1 MKILGIDSS
10 AKSASVA
17 VTENG
22 KIISSF
28 YINTGL
34 THSQTLMPMV
44 DNALKCAGLTLKDI
58 GLIAVNKGPG
68 SFTGIR
74 IGVAAAKGLAFA
86 DNIPTVGVSTLES
99 MAYNLLSNNCI
110 ACAVMDARCNQVYT
124 ALFDITDGKV
134 TRLTEDSAISI
145 DELTENLKKY
155 NKNKIF
161 VGDGAILCYNKSV
174 NAISDVIIAPENVR
188 YQNAVGVCHVASLC
202 DSSSYVRAE
211 ELIPEYLRLPQ
222 AERELKAK
230 KSLKNEGV

>member
-10 AKSASVA
+10 AKSASAA

-44 DNALKCAGLTLKDI
+44 DNVLKCANLSLDDI

-74 IGVAAAKGLAFA
+74 IGVAGAKGLA
-86 DNIPTVGVSTLES
+86 DVKKIPVLGVSTLES
-99 MAYNLLSNNCI
+99 MAYNLLGKDCI
-110 ACAVMDARCNQVYT
+110 ACAVMDARCNQVYS
-124 ALFDITDGKV
+124 ALFDITGDKI
-134 TRLTEDSAISI
+134 TRLTEDEAISV
-145 DELTENLKKY
+145 DELLQNITKY
-155 NKNKIF
+155 DKMKIF
-161 VGDGAILCYNKSV
+161 VGDGAEMCYNKSV
-174 NAISDVIIAPENVR
+174 NVSEDTMLAAENIR
-188 YQNAVGVCHVASLC
+188 YQNAAGVCFAAETYDPTSYISASAL
-202 DSSSYVRAE
+202 V
-211 ELIPEYLRLPQ
+211 PEYLRLPQ

-230 KSLKNEGV
+230 NLK